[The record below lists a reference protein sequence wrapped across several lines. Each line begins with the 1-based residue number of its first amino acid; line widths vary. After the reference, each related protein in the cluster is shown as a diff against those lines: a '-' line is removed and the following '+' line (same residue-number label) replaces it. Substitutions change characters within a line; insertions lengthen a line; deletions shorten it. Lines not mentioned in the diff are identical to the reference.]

1 MGFYAMNLYLVV
13 DVSSPEASHGTV
25 VRVSREE
32 GGTTVATINLVEV
45 LKDDLGLADGLAVVD
60 AHGDLLVH
68 RVGLE
73 EELALVLEV
82 LLEVLVAQ
90 THEAES

>member
-1 MGFYAMNLYLVV
+1 MGFYSMILYLVV
-13 DVSSPEASHGTV
+13 NVSSPEASHGMA
-25 VRVSREE
+25 VRVRREE
-32 GGTTVATINLVEV
+32 GGTVAAINLIEV
-45 LKDDLGLADGLAVVD
+45 LQDDLGLADGLAIVD
-60 AHGDLLVH
+60 EHGHLLVH